1 MCFGLHFILGVH
13 LGKSKM
19 ICSNKSP
26 GTDIKLTSEDL
37 AGFLT
42 VCWKKKTQQLYYTVP
57 LANILDFICHEDFL
71 KIIFKAV

>member
-19 ICSNKSP
+19 ICSNESP

-42 VCWKKKTQQLYYTVP
+42 GCWKKKP
-57 LANILDFICHEDFL
+57 NNFIILSL
-71 KIIFKAV
+71 